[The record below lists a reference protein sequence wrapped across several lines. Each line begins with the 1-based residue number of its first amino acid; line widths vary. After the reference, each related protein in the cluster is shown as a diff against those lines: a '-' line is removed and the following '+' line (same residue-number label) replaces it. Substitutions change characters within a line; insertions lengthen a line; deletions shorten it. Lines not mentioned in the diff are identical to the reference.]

1 MKKGISVTKEE
12 LDAVEDKVFGNK
24 KGFVAFKQSLEVGQ
38 VITEDLLVVIG
49 AVHGLLHSGLTRHA
63 LCVLV
68 QAAAGKGPGGRPKYS
83 IDEVSDMLDVLA
95 SLNQFIEVKK

>member
-49 AVHGLLHSGLTRHA
+49 AVHGLLHSGLTKRA

-68 QAAAGKGPGGRPKYS
+68 QDAAGKGPGGRPKYS